1 MIHPGGRGLAIR
13 AAFIAALGGLLFGY
27 DTGVISGAILYIVPA
42 FKLDNVMQGFVVSVV
57 LIGAMAGALGTGF
70 LADHLGRRLTLL
82 IAGIVFAIGA
92 IVSAAAGNVGVLIA
106 GRLIVGLAIGV
117 ASVASPL
124 YISEVAPAAIRGA
137 LVSGYQFAITV
148 GILAAYLVD
157 LALAGAHAWHLMLG
171 IGLLPAVVLIAG
183 MITMPES
190 PRFLFKVGRVDE
202 GRKILLQMVGQAG
215 LAAQEQ
221 EIRTALAV
229 RENAREALADSYVRR
244 ALALGITLAV
254 LQQLTGI
261 NTVIYYAPQ
270 IVKLAGIATNSQS
283 LIVTTWIGLINV
295 LATIIAIA
303 YSDRIGRK
311 PLLYAGIAG
320 MGIALCALA
329 VALGILPPS
338 ATVGVI
344 SSASLMLYVCCFA
357 FSLGP
362 IVWVL
367 ISEIYPLRIRGFGM
381 SIATLGNWAANFAVS
396 LTFLPLLDHAG
407 PAVTF
412 FGYAAL
418 CVVTILVVRFGVPE
432 TKARE
437 LEQIS
442 AAT

>member
-1 MIHPGGRGLAIR
+1 
-13 AAFIAALGGLLFGY
+13 
-27 DTGVISGAILYIVPA
+27 
-42 FKLDNVMQGFVVSVV
+42 
-57 LIGAMAGALGTGF
+57 
-70 LADHLGRRLTLL
+70 
-82 IAGIVFAIGA
+82 
-92 IVSAAAGNVGVLIA
+92 
-106 GRLIVGLAIGV
+106 
-117 ASVASPL
+117 
-124 YISEVAPAAIRGA
+124 
-137 LVSGYQFAITV
+137 
-148 GILAAYLVD
+148 
-157 LALAGAHAWHLMLG
+157 
-171 IGLLPAVVLIAG
+171 
-183 MITMPES
+183 
-190 PRFLFKVGRVDE
+190 
-202 GRKILLQMVGQAG
+202 
-215 LAAQEQ
+215 
-221 EIRTALAV
+221 
-229 RENAREALADSYVRR
+229 
-244 ALALGITLAV
+244 
-254 LQQLTGI
+254 
-261 NTVIYYAPQ
+261 
-270 IVKLAGIATNSQS
+270 

-295 LATIIAIA
+295 LATVIAIV

>member
-1 MIHPGGRGLAIR
+1 VIHPGGRGLAIR

-42 FKLDNVMQGFVVSVV
+42 FTLDNVMQGFVVSVV
-57 LIGAMAGALGTGF
+57 LIGAMGGALGTGF

-137 LVSGYQFAITV
+137 LVSGYQFAITI

-157 LALAGAHAWHLMLG
+157 LALARSHAWHLMLG
-171 IGLLPAVVLIAG
+171 IGLLPALVLIAG
-183 MITMPES
+183 MMTMPES
-190 PRFLFKVGRVDE
+190 PRFLFKVGRDDE
-202 GRKILLQMVGQAG
+202 GRKILLQMVGPAG
-215 LAAQEQ
+215 VAAQEQ

-270 IVKLAGIATNSQS
+270 IVKLAGIATNAQS

>member
-1 MIHPGGRGLAIR
+1 M
-13 AAFIAALGGLLFGY
+13 
-27 DTGVISGAILYIVPA
+27 
-42 FKLDNVMQGFVVSVV
+42 
-57 LIGAMAGALGTGF
+57 
-70 LADHLGRRLTLL
+70 
-82 IAGIVFAIGA
+82 
-92 IVSAAAGNVGVLIA
+92 
-106 GRLIVGLAIGV
+106 
-117 ASVASPL
+117 
-124 YISEVAPAAIRGA
+124 
-137 LVSGYQFAITV
+137 
-148 GILAAYLVD
+148 
-157 LALAGAHAWHLMLG
+157 
-171 IGLLPAVVLIAG
+171 
-183 MITMPES
+183 
-190 PRFLFKVGRVDE
+190 
-202 GRKILLQMVGQAG
+202 
-215 LAAQEQ
+215 
-221 EIRTALAV
+221 
-229 RENAREALADSYVRR
+229 
-244 ALALGITLAV
+244 
-254 LQQLTGI
+254 
-261 NTVIYYAPQ
+261 IYYAPQ
-270 IVKLAGIATNSQS
+270 IVKLAGIATNAQS